1 MTTQVSMAPKSSVLV
16 ALLLL
21 LVATIGTASGNVV
34 SATVVVSG
42 KVPCSNGTN
51 IDVASVP
58 AFPSKGP
65 SHSRPS
71 RLNTLISDATVQLV
85 CSGSVLASA
94 TTNANGSFGIN
105 VQLSNILSLV
115 NLLPA
120 LLGNQC
126 NVVVT
131 TPLVACNASLANVT
145 GTLAAPLQ
153 LLGSTGSV
161 LGGVV
166 TSVGALAFS
175 II

>member
-1 MTTQVSMAPKSSVLV
+1 MAPKSSVLV

-58 AFPSKGP
+58 AFP
-65 SHSRPS
+65 
-71 RLNTLISDATVQLV
+71 NATVQLV